1 MSYEDYI
8 DEYYESAMTAEK
20 FYDRFIEVALELQN
34 GWMRLTMW

>member
-20 FYDRFIEVALELQN
+20 LYGRLIEVVLELQK
-34 GWMRLTMW
+34 MD